1 MRPTS
6 TTTPGPDPARA
17 QAGFTLLEMLV
28 ALTLMALAVLI
39 VLPSGAAMLDRVTA
53 HAVFFDFQ
61 RQLSDLRL
69 KAYRSEAPVTIRD
82 AVAPNPDAAAQL
94 IPLRAGW
101 SYTLDHPIAISE
113 GGACGPALATVLKN
127 GHTVMHLRMADT
139 ACHLSR
145 LD

>member
-1 MRPTS
+1 
-6 TTTPGPDPARA
+6 
-17 QAGFTLLEMLV
+17 MLV
-28 ALTLMALAVLI
+28 ALTLMALAALI

-69 KAYRSEAPVTIRD
+69 KAYRTEASITVRD
-82 AVAPNPDAAAQL
+82 AVTPNPDPTAL
-94 IPLRAGW
+94 VLPLRAGW
-101 SYTLDHPIAISE
+101 SYTLDRPIAISE

-127 GHTVMHLRMADT
+127 GRTVMHLRMSDA